1 MFGKK
6 SIWTIALALVMCMAL
21 VFTGCTQTGGTQGGG
36 NYPGTPEAGTAVINI
51 TSEPPEMNSITTTDT
66 VSLNVLRHLVDGLI
80 VLDAQD
86 KPIGGVAE
94 KWTVSDDGLVY
105 TFNLRKDYKWSNG
118 EPVTAKDFDFAFK
131 ALLNPEFAADYAY
144 FGYVFKNG
152 AAFNSGKVKSEDVGV
167 KVIDDYTLE
176 LTLEQPTTYLLDML
190 AFGAFLPVN
199 EKAYN
204 EFGDA
209 YGTDAD
215 KTVTNGA
222 FNFASWTHES
232 EIVVT
237 KNPDYPH
244 AKNVSI
250 EKIVM
255 KMISETNVAMNSFK
269 SGEIDM
275 ININGEQ
282 RKMMQAE
289 NQPIYNYNDA
299 SCWYLEFN
307 TSVPAF
313 ANAKIRKA
321 LTYAVDSE
329 SFVKNVVMNDSYV
342 LSQFTPAGING
353 NKKQF
358 KDEIGPLFKSYDV
371 AAAKKLFEEGMK
383 EEGIDKVEVELLID
397 DGDTASKQA
406 AFIQENLQKDLG
418 EALKINIKVVT
429 FKDRLSRLSSK
440 EFEMALAG
448 WGPDYNDPMTFLDM
462 FETGN
467 GNNHTNYSNPA
478 YDELLNKVR
487 QEPDR
492 DKRFEYLMQTEKLLM
507 EDMPIGPFYGRVRD
521 YTLSAKLTDV
531 VRTAFQDFNLIYAK
545 VK

>member
-6 SIWTIALALVMCMAL
+6 SIWTIALALVMCLAL
-21 VFTGCTQTGGTQGGG
+21 VFTGCTQTGTTQQGGG
-36 NYPGTPEAGTAVINI
+36 NYPGTTEAGTAVINI
-51 TSEPPEMNSITTTDT
+51 TSEPPEMCSITTTDT
-66 VSLNVLRHLVDGLI
+66 VSFNVLRHLVEGLV
-80 VLDAQD
+80 VLDQQD
-86 KPIGGVAE
+86 KPVAGVAE

-131 ALLNPEFAADYAY
+131 ALLNPDFAADYAY

-152 AAFNSGKVKSEDVGV
+152 SAYNNGKATADEVGI
-167 KVIDDYTLE
+167 KVIDNYTLE

-190 AFGAFLPVN
+190 AFGVFLPVN

-204 EFGDA
+204 EFGEA
-209 YGTDAD
+209 YGTDAS
-215 KTVTNGA
+215 KMATNGA
-222 FNFASWTHES
+222 YNFTSWSHES
-232 EIVVT
+232 EIVIT
-237 KNPDYPH
+237 KNPDYPK
-244 AKNVSI
+244 AKDVNI

-255 KMISETNVAMNSFK
+255 KMISDTNVGMNSFK

-275 ININGEQ
+275 IGLNGEQ

-289 NQPIYNYNDA
+289 NQPIYNYNDG
-299 SCWYLEFN
+299 SCWYLEYN
-307 TSVPAF
+307 LNVPAL

-321 LTYAVDSE
+321 LTYAIDSE

-358 KDEIGPLFKSYDV
+358 MDELGPLFKPHDV
-371 AAAKKLFEEGMK
+371 ETAKKLLAEGMK
-383 EEGIDKVEVELLID
+383 EAGLDKVEVALLID
-397 DGDTASKQA
+397 DGDTAAKHA

-418 EALKINIKVVT
+418 ITVKIEVVT
-429 FKDRLSRLSSK
+429 FKDRLNRMSNK
-440 EFEMALAG
+440 DFDIAFAG

-467 GNNHTNYSNPA
+467 GNNHTSYSNPD
-478 YDELLNKVR
+478 YDELLDKVR
-487 QEPDR
+487 QEADR
-492 DKRFEYLMQTEKLLM
+492 DKRFGYLMDTEKLLM
-507 EDMPIGPFYGRVRD
+507 EDMPIGPYYGRVRD
-521 YTLSAKLTDV
+521 YTLSSKLTGV
-531 VRTAFQDFNLIYAK
+531 VRTAFQDFNLIHAK